1 MPNLRKYQV
10 FAPEVDFLAFPDHYV
25 NITGKIAYADLNGL
39 AKTDAAGNKVIKRG
53 TLVNMNADGVV
64 KKCTAELKPNAI
76 IFNTI
81 KIGDYDNG
89 VDDFVNATVMI
100 HGFVRADRLTL
111 LDGNATVALL
121 KAENQMIY
129 VVSK

>member
-1 MPNLRKYQV
+1 MPNLKKYQV
-10 FAPEVDFLAFPDHYV
+10 FAPEQDFLAFPDHYV
-25 NITGKIAYADLNGL
+25 NIVGKIAYADLEGL

-53 TLVNMNADGVV
+53 TLVNMDADGVV
-64 KKCTAELKPNAI
+64 KKCTSTLKPNAI

-81 KIGDYDNG
+81 KIGDYDA
-89 VDDFVNATVMI
+89 VDDFVNATVLV

-111 LDGNATVALL
+111 LDANATVALL
-121 KAENQMIY
+121 KAENPMIY